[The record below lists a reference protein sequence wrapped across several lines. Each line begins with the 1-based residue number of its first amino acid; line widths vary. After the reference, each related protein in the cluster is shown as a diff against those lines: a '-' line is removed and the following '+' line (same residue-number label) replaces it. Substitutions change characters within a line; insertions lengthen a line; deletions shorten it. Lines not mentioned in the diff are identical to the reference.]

1 MIICP
6 YCSSSIAENLKN
18 CPVCGGNL
26 DIVGPTCEPLAEGS
40 VIGGKYKINKVLGSG
55 GFGITYLAY
64 DEKLDRKVA
73 VKEYFP
79 DGVAIRTGNK
89 VTMPPTLDNNENL
102 LSFKNEAKSIAKLKN
117 SGIVNVYDVIEENG
131 TVYIVMEYIEGVP
144 FSSLLGNIDEKNAI
158 KYMRQIAE
166 AIGSVHA
173 AGLLHQDIKPEN
185 IILAKDGSV
194 KIIDFGSSRVF
205 AADKTKTYEKI
216 LTPGYAPLEQYGG
229 RGKRGEYTDVY
240 AICATLYA
248 LLKGFS
254 PPEATELAGGTGTEI
269 DFTDISEELK
279 NILKKGLSIKISE
292 RIQNTASL
300 IKLFDELENQEKNYI
315 DIDDSKIAGQFN
327 QNNYSSVLQNP
338 VGQDKSDQYV
348 QTEQNVRRYVDNNSE
363 NYARRD
369 KKNLIL
375 IIPVTIGIVGIISL
389 AAAAYFYYPSLT
401 RIFKRFNGAS
411 IKIKSKSKS
420 KKEKEKIKKSE
431 SNKNSEAKSFEA
443 KKSINAGSLQ
453 KAYTSSYRSLPK
465 SSPRSYYT
473 SPSPKRQVVQA
484 PRIFQNKP
492 NVFSGSGYRDFSV
505 SGCFY
510 CHSIYGKGSK
520 NGDNLSHIGSRLN
533 LFQIENQIRH
543 SNSSMPPNPN
553 MPAQEV
559 EQISGWL
566 ESLK

>member
-1 MIICP
+1 MAICP
-6 YCSSSIAENLKN
+6 YCSSSIPENLKN
-18 CPVCGGNL
+18 CPVCGGSL
-26 DIVGPTCEPLAEGS
+26 DIACPTCEPLAEGT
-40 VIGGKYKINKVLGSG
+40 VIGGKYKIDKVLGSG

-79 DGVAIRTGNK
+79 DGIATRTGNK

-102 LSFKNEAKSIAKLKN
+102 LSFKNEARSIAKLKN
-117 SGIVNVYDVIEENG
+117 IGIVSVYDVIEEND
-131 TVYIVMEYIEGVP
+131 TVYIVMEYIEGTP
-144 FSSLLGNIDEKNAI
+144 FSSLLGNIDEKNAV
-158 KYMRQIAE
+158 KYMRQIAK

-248 LLKGFS
+248 LLKGFP
-254 PPEATELAGGTGTEI
+254 PPEATELAGGIEI
-269 DFTDISEELK
+269 DLTNISEKLK
-279 NILKKGLSIKISE
+279 NILKRGLSIKIPE

-300 IKLFDELENQEKNYI
+300 INLFDELENQEKKYI
-315 DIDDSKIAGQFN
+315 GIDDSKITGQFN
-327 QNNYSSVLQNP
+327 QNNYSIQELNQSQNSVRQN
-338 VGQDKSDQYV
+338 
-348 QTEQNVRRYVDNNSE
+348 
-363 NYARRD
+363 
-369 KKNLIL
+369 KNLIL
-375 IIPVTIGIVGIISL
+375 IIAVTIGIVGMMSL

-401 RIFKRFNGAS
+401 RIFKRFNGMS
-411 IKIKSKSKS
+411 IKIKSKSK
-420 KKEKEKIKKSE
+420 KEKIKKSE
-431 SNKNSEAKSFEA
+431 SNKNTEAKSSET

-453 KAYTSSYRSLPK
+453 KAYTSPYRSLPNP
-465 SSPRSYYT
+465 PRSYYT

-484 PRIFQNKP
+484 PSIFQNKP

-520 NGDNLSHIGSRLN
+520 NGSNLSHIGSRLS

-543 SNSSMPPNPN
+543 PNSSMPPNPN
-553 MPAQEV
+553 MPAQEI

>member
-1 MIICP
+1 MAICP
-6 YCSSSIAENLKN
+6 YCSSSIPENLKN
-18 CPVCGGNL
+18 CPVCGGSL
-26 DIVGPTCEPLAEGS
+26 DIVSPTCEPLAEGT
-40 VIGGKYKINKVLGSG
+40 VIGGKYKIDKVLGSG

-79 DGVAIRTGNK
+79 DGIATRTGNK

-102 LSFKNEAKSIAKLKN
+102 LSFKNEARSIAKLKN
-117 SGIVNVYDVIEENG
+117 SGIVSVYDVIEENY
-131 TVYIVMEYIEGVP
+131 TVYIVMEYIEGAL
-144 FSSLLGNIDEKNAI
+144 FSSLLGNIDEKNAV

-229 RGKRGEYTDVY
+229 KGKRGEYTDVY

-254 PPEATELAGGTGTEI
+254 PPEATELAGGTEI
-269 DFTDISEELK
+269 DFTNIGEKLK
-279 NILKKGLSIKISE
+279 NILKKGLSIKIPE

-300 IKLFDELENQEKNYI
+300 IKLFDGLENQEKNYI
-315 DIDDSKIAGQFN
+315 DIDDSKITGQFN

-338 VGQDKSDQYV
+338 VRQDKSDRYV
-348 QTEQNVRRYVDNNSE
+348 QMEQNVRRYVDNNSE
-363 NYARRD
+363 NYARPG

-375 IIPVTIGIVGIISL
+375 IIAVTIGIVGIISL
-389 AAAAYFYYPSLT
+389 AAAAYFNYPSLT

-411 IKIKSKSKS
+411 IKIKSSSKS

-431 SNKNSEAKSFEA
+431 SNKNSEVKSSEA

-453 KAYTSSYRSLPK
+453 KTYAPSYRNLPK
-465 SSPRSYYT
+465 PSPRPYYV
-473 SPSPKRQVVQA
+473 SPGPKRQAVQA
-484 PRIFQNKP
+484 PSIFQSKP
-492 NVFSGSGYRDFSV
+492 NVFSGPGYRDFSV

-510 CHSIYGKGSK
+510 CHIIYGKGSK
-520 NGDNLSHIGSRLN
+520 NGSSLSHVGSRLS

-543 SNSSMPPNPN
+543 PNSSMPPNPN

-559 EQISGWL
+559 EQIAGWL

>member
-1 MIICP
+1 MTICP

-18 CPVCGGNL
+18 CPVCGGSL
-26 DIVGPTCEPLAEGS
+26 DIVCPTCEPLAEGS

-79 DGVAIRTGNK
+79 DGIATRTGNK

-102 LSFKNEAKSIAKLKN
+102 LSFKNEAKSIAKLKD
-117 SGIVNVYDVIEENG
+117 SGIVSVYDVIEEND
-131 TVYIVMEYIEGVP
+131 TVYIVMEYIEGAP
-144 FSSLLGNIDEKNAI
+144 FSSLLGNIDEKNAV

-185 IILAKDGSV
+185 IILAKDGNV

-254 PPEATELAGGTGTEI
+254 PPEATELAGGTEI
-269 DFTDISEELK
+269 DLTNISEKLK

-292 RIQNTASL
+292 RIQNTESL

-327 QNNYSSVLQNP
+327 QNNYSTQELNQSQKSVRQN
-338 VGQDKSDQYV
+338 
-348 QTEQNVRRYVDNNSE
+348 
-363 NYARRD
+363 
-369 KKNLIL
+369 KNLIL
-375 IIPVTIGIVGIISL
+375 IIAATIGIFGIISL

-401 RIFKRFNGAS
+401 RIFKRLNGAS

-420 KKEKEKIKKSE
+420 KKEKIKKSE
-431 SNKNSEAKSFEA
+431 SNKNTEAKSSEA

-453 KAYTSSYRSLPK
+453 KAYTSPYHSLPK
-465 SSPRSYYT
+465 PSPRSHYT

-492 NVFSGSGYRDFSV
+492 NVFSGPGYRDFSV

-510 CHSIYGKGSK
+510 CHSIYGKGIK
-520 NGDNLSHIGSRLN
+520 NGGNLSHIGSRLS

-543 SNSSMPPNPN
+543 PNSSMPPNPN

-559 EQISGWL
+559 EQIAGWL

>member
-1 MIICP
+1 MAICP
-6 YCSSSIAENLKN
+6 YCSSSIPENLKN
-18 CPVCGGNL
+18 CPVCGGSL
-26 DIVGPTCEPLAEGS
+26 DIVCPTCKPLAEGT
-40 VIGGKYKINKVLGSG
+40 VIGGKYKIDKVLGSG

-79 DGVAIRTGNK
+79 DGIATRTGNK

-102 LSFKNEAKSIAKLKN
+102 LSFKNEARSIAKLKN
-117 SGIVNVYDVIEENG
+117 IGIVSVYDVIEEND
-131 TVYIVMEYIEGVP
+131 TVYIVMEYIEGTP
-144 FSSLLGNIDEKNAI
+144 FSSLLGNIDEKNAV

-173 AGLLHQDIKPEN
+173 VGLLHQDIKPEN

-205 AADKTKTYEKI
+205 VADKTKTYEKI

-229 RGKRGEYTDVY
+229 KGKRGEYTDVY

-254 PPEATELAGGTGTEI
+254 PPEATELAGGTEI
-269 DFTDISEELK
+269 DFTNIGEKLK
-279 NILKKGLSIKISE
+279 NILKKGLSIKIPE

-315 DIDDSKIAGQFN
+315 DIDDSKITGQFN
-327 QNNYSSVLQNP
+327 QNNYSTQELNQSQNSVRQN
-338 VGQDKSDQYV
+338 
-348 QTEQNVRRYVDNNSE
+348 
-363 NYARRD
+363 
-369 KKNLIL
+369 KNLIL
-375 IIPVTIGIVGIISL
+375 IIAVTIGIVGIISL

-401 RIFKRFNGAS
+401 RIFKRLNGTP
-411 IKIKSKSKS
+411 IKIKSKSK
-420 KKEKEKIKKSE
+420 KEKIKKSE
-431 SNKNSEAKSFEA
+431 SNKNTEAKSSEA

-453 KAYTSSYRSLPK
+453 KAYTSPYHSLPK
-465 SSPRSYYT
+465 PSPRSHYT

-484 PRIFQNKP
+484 PSIFQNKP
-492 NVFSGSGYRDFSV
+492 NVFSGPGYRDFSV

-520 NGDNLSHIGSRLN
+520 NGGNLSHIGSRLS

-543 SNSSMPPNPN
+543 PDSSMPPNPN

>member
-18 CPVCGGNL
+18 CPVCGGSL
-26 DIVGPTCEPLAEGS
+26 DIVCPTCEPLAEGS

-79 DGVAIRTGNK
+79 DGIATRTGNK

-131 TVYIVMEYIEGVP
+131 TVYIVMEYIEGAP
-144 FSSLLGNIDEKNAI
+144 FSSLLGNIDEKNAV

-248 LLKGFS
+248 LLKGFP
-254 PPEATELAGGTGTEI
+254 PPEATELAGETEI
-269 DFTDISEELK
+269 DLTNISEKLK

-292 RIQNTASL
+292 RIQNTESL

-315 DIDDSKIAGQFN
+315 DIDDSKITGQFN
-327 QNNYSSVLQNP
+327 QNNYSTQELNQSQNSVRQN
-338 VGQDKSDQYV
+338 
-348 QTEQNVRRYVDNNSE
+348 
-363 NYARRD
+363 
-369 KKNLIL
+369 KNLIL
-375 IIPVTIGIVGIISL
+375 IIAVTIGIVGIISL

-401 RIFKRFNGAS
+401 RIFKRFNGTS

-431 SNKNSEAKSFEA
+431 SNKNSEAKSSET

-465 SSPRSYYT
+465 PSPRSYYT

-484 PRIFQNKP
+484 PSIFQNKP
-492 NVFSGSGYRDFSV
+492 NVFSGQGYRDFSV

-520 NGDNLSHIGSRLN
+520 NGSNLSHIGSRLS
-533 LFQIENQIRH
+533 LFQIENQIMH
-543 SNSSMPPNPN
+543 PDSSMPPNPN